1 MCLVRDDRLRPE
13 GSGRREIAGADVA
26 EDKEW
31 RIELAGDELYQ
42 AFVELRPAML
52 ALAYRITG
60 SRADAEDIVQECF
73 LRFHRARPE
82 EAVRSLK
89 AYLGTITARLS
100 LNRLRDQ
107 KARRETY
114 VGEWLPEPFA
124 TTDEPAIRAEDV
136 SFALLVLLERL
147 SPVERVVFVLR
158 TAFDLDFAQIGD
170 VVGRDAS
177 ACRKA
182 FSRAR
187 VRVLKEKPRFAIG
200 RNRHRALVQGFMDA
214 TRAQDLERLVAL
226 LDEEVVLHGDGGGKA
241 ITAKKLIK
249 GSAAVAQFVLAAT
262 RARPA
267 GTFVVEMDLNG
278 APALVLRGQQASQVA
293 AALLFETDG
302 TRIHSIFSVANPDK
316 LAALSRALHNHEMA
330 DLPSRINGA

>member
-1 MCLVRDDRLRPE
+1 MCLVRDDRLRLE
-13 GSGRREIAGADVA
+13 GFKGGRIAGADLA
-26 EDKEW
+26 EDKEG
-31 RIELAGDELYQ
+31 RIELAGDELNQ

-114 VGEWLPEPFA
+114 IGEWLPEPLL
-124 TTDEPAIRAEDV
+124 TDNEPAIRAEDV
-136 SFALLVLLERL
+136 SFALLVVLERL

-158 TAFDLDFAQIGD
+158 SAFDFDFAEIGK
-170 VVGRDAS
+170 VVARDA
-177 ACRKA
+177 ATCRKA

-187 VRVLKEKPRFAIG
+187 ARVRIEKPDFSTDRE
-200 RNRHRALVQGFMDA
+200 RHRALVRGFFEA
-214 TRAQDLERLVAL
+214 TRGQDLKRLVSL
-226 LDEEVVLHGDGGGKA
+226 LDEEVVLHGDHGGKA
-241 ITAKKLIK
+241 LTAKKPIK
-249 GSAAVAQFVLAAT
+249 GNTAVAQFVLAAT
-262 RARPA
+262 RARPP
-267 GTFVVEMDLNG
+267 GTFVTELDLNG
-278 APALVLRGQQASQVA
+278 APALVLRGQAAGSIA
-293 AALLFETDG
+293 AAFLFETDG
-302 TRIHSIFSVANPDK
+302 ERIHSIFSVANPDK
-316 LAALSRALHNHEMA
+316 LAALSRALRNHEMA
-330 DLPSRINGA
+330 DPLRINGA